1 MNFVSF
7 QIYIYWVLFIS
18 DKTNFASISCSGI
31 ESDDEDIDIKV
42 TSDLS
47 DISDAET
54 DQPEV
59 TSNGSGS
66 RLSINSE
73 SSSNSTNHNCESRQI
88 SSSPVAKEHSND
100 NEVQRNS
107 VVVSPNTKPKIWS
120 IVEIMNK
127 DTPKKKTTNSN
138 QTYHFREIEEKES
151 THQAEQQSSSLEHS
165 HNQVFTNGLPNSQ
178 SNKAVLKSRTETFV
192 SPRDNKNVP

>member
-1 MNFVSF
+1 M
-7 QIYIYWVLFIS
+7 
-18 DKTNFASISCSGI
+18 
-31 ESDDEDIDIKV
+31 
-42 TSDLS
+42 
-47 DISDAET
+47 
-54 DQPEV
+54 

-88 SSSPVAKEHSND
+88 SSSPVAKEHSNG

-127 DTPKKKTTNSN
+127 DTPKTKTTNSN
-138 QTYHFREIEEKES
+138 QTYHFREADEKEY
-151 THQAEQQSSSLEHS
+151 THQPEEQSCSLEHS
-165 HNQVFTNGLPNSQ
+165 HNQIQNVYTNGLHNSQ
-178 SNKAVLKSRTETFV
+178 SNKTVLKSRTETIV
-192 SPRDNKNVP
+192 SPRDNKNVS